1 MTVEPVLYLR
11 EQDVVDLVTLPDAL
25 ASLEQVLAREH
36 RREATN
42 APKSLIV
49 APGSVGLHSL
59 SSGLLDGSYLGT
71 KTWINSPNGAVA
83 SYLLFDGTAGRLLA
97 IMEANALGSLRTAG
111 IAGLATRWLAPPG
124 QAEALIV
131 GAGRQ
136 ATLQAAALIA
146 ATGLT
151 RLRVFNRTRARQVAF
166 AQSLERSLGIE
177 TSCPDTLADALKGAG
192 IVTLVTRA
200 EEPFVTPD
208 LLDRPV
214 HVNAMGA
221 VLPSHAE
228 LDRTTV
234 GKAELVVVDNLVN
247 AQATSR
253 ELREVFGDGRPW
265 SEVRTLGSL
274 IAEGRK
280 RDDGAGMTLFKSVGM
295 GLSDLAIAI
304 PAFERAREEKRGT
317 AIPYPQPAVLPWN
330 ASAGSRR
337 GPDGSVGT
345 ASQADGAA
353 P

>member
-1 MTVEPVLYLR
+1 MTAMPVLHLT
-11 EQDVVDLVTLPDAL
+11 EQDVVDLVTLGDAI
-25 ASLEQVLAREH
+25 ASLEGMLVRED
-36 RREATN
+36 RQEAAN

-71 KTWINSPNGAVA
+71 KTWINSPKGAVA
-83 SYLLFDGTAGRLLA
+83 TYLLFDGTAGRLLA
-97 IMEANALGSLRTAG
+97 IMEANALGSLRTSG

-124 QAEALIV
+124 RPEAVVV

-136 ATLQAAALIA
+136 AALQAAALVA

-151 RLRVFNRTRARQVAF
+151 RLRVFNRSRDRQVAF
-166 AQSLERSLGIE
+166 ARSLERSLGIE
-177 TSCPDTLADALKGAG
+177 TSCPDTLADALRGAG

-200 EEPFVTPD
+200 DEPFITPG

-228 LDRTTV
+228 LDRAV
-234 GKAELVVVDNLVN
+234 VDEAGLVVVDNVVN

-253 ELREVFGDGRPW
+253 ELRDVFGNARPW
-265 SEVRTLGSL
+265 NEVKTLGSV

-280 RDDGAGMTLFKSVGM
+280 RDGTVGVSVFKSVGM

-304 PAFERAREEKRGT
+304 RAFERACEERRGT
-317 AIPYPQPAVLPWN
+317 ELPYPQPAAMPWN
-330 ASAGSRR
+330 APATG
-337 GPDGSVGT
+337 GPDRSAARTGT
-345 ASQADGAA
+345 PAS
-353 P
+353 

>member
-1 MTVEPVLYLR
+1 MDAGPVLYLR
-11 EQDVVDLVTLPDAL
+11 EQDVVDLVPLRDAI
-25 ASLEQVLAREH
+25 ASLERMLAREH
-36 RREATN
+36 RQQASN

-71 KTWINSPNGAVA
+71 KTWINSPSGAVA
-83 SYLLFDGTAGRLLA
+83 TYLLFDGTAGRLLA
-97 IMEANALGSLRTAG
+97 IMEANALGSLRTSG

-124 QAEALIV
+124 RPDAVVV

-136 ATLQAAALIA
+136 AMLQAAALVA

-151 RLRVFNRTRARQVAF
+151 RLRVFNRTRDRQLAF
-166 AQSLERSLGIE
+166 ARSLERSLGIE
-177 TSCPDTLADALKGAG
+177 ATCPNTLADALKGAG

-228 LDRTTV
+228 LDRAAV
-234 GKAELVVVDNLVN
+234 DGAEMVVVDNLVN
-247 AQATSR
+247 AQGTSR

-265 SEVRTLGSL
+265 SEVVTLGQVV
-274 IAEGRK
+274 AHGRK
-280 RDDGAGMTLFKSVGM
+280 RDDAGGTTIFKSVGM
-295 GLSDLAIAI
+295 GLSDLAVAI
-304 PAFERAREEKRGT
+304 YAFERAREEGRGT
-317 AIPYPQPAVLPWN
+317 DVPYPQPAILPWN
-330 ASAGSRR
+330 APAPSAAGLARSAVDA
-337 GPDGSVGT
+337 GK
-345 ASQADGAA
+345 AA